1 MIKAIIFDCFG
12 VLVDDSL
19 SSFYRECFNNDPE
32 LIKKA
37 EEDMHLSNKGVIT
50 HDELLVRYASLAGIS
65 ADEVNKI
72 LSNNPV
78 NEDLFVYIKDGLKPS
93 YKIGFLSNASDN
105 WLEELFTK
113 EQVELFDTLVLSY
126 DVGFAKPEPEI
137 YEITADKLGVRLDEC
152 VFVDDRLPYV
162 DGARAVGMRAV
173 VFKSAEQF
181 KKDLPALLKD

>member
-19 SSFYRECFNNDPE
+19 SSFYRQCFNNDPE

-37 EEDMHLSNKGVIT
+37 EDDMQLSNKGVIT
-50 HDELLVRYASLAGIS
+50 HDELLARYASLAGIS

-78 NEDLFVYIKDGLKPS
+78 NKELFKYIKNDLKPC
-93 YKIGFLSNASDN
+93 YKIGFLSNAADN
-105 WLEELFTK
+105 WLEVLFTK
-113 EQVELFDTLVLSY
+113 EQVDLFDTLVLSY

-137 YEITADKLGVRLDEC
+137 YEITGDRLGHRLEEC
-152 VFVDDRLPYV
+152 VFIDDRQDYI
-162 DGARAVGMRAV
+162 DGAIAVGMPAFV
-173 VFKSAEQF
+173 YTTVDKLKE
-181 KKDLPALLKD
+181 DLATIL